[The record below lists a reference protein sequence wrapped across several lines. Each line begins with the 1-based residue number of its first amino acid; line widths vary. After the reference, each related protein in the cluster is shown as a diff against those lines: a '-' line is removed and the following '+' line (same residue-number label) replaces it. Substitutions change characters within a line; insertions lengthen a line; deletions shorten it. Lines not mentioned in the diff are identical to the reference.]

1 MDRVFKVCVNIN
13 IMGRFFVIKGFISI
27 MMDIFFEVLKL
38 LLWIRLEEYI
48 YAIVEMVFVDKC
60 FHF

>member
-13 IMGRFFVIKGFISI
+13 IMERFFVIKGFISI

-48 YAIVEMVFVDKC
+48 YVIVDMVFVDKC

>member
-13 IMGRFFVIKGFISI
+13 IMVRFFVIKGFISI

-48 YAIVEMVFVDKC
+48 YVIVDMVFVDKC